1 VNTHTERTKEHQVL
15 DYLEGLLMNDRARLL
30 RMMSYLKQR
39 IYEEEAKM
47 QSLDV
52 IERIKHGPQKG

>member
-1 VNTHTERTKEHQVL
+1 MNTHLERTKEHQVL
-15 DYLEGLLMNDRARLL
+15 DYLEGLLINDRARLL